1 MPNLMSKD
9 IAHLLDPVKFVEE
22 QLKYNLDD
30 WQKDVLR
37 YESRQLA
44 MLCSRQSGKSTI
56 AALKALHTALHFPGS
71 LTLIVSPSQ
80 RQSGEMFKL
89 VAKEMQKLPDQ
100 PKKIEDNKLSMTLQS
115 GSRVVS
121 LPSQEST
128 VRGFANPRLVIIDE
142 ASRCTDSLYLAIRP
156 MLATSE
162 SGQLI
167 VLSTP
172 NGRQGFFF
180 DIFESDSDNWKRITI
195 TAEDCPRISE
205 DFLREEK
212 ETLGEYFFKQEYFCQ
227 FVEGENAV
235 FRYEDIL
242 RCFKPDAEALD
253 LWGDDDNGFHAG
265 A

>member
-1 MPNLMSKD
+1 MPNLMAKD
-9 IAHLLDPVKFVEE
+9 ISHLLDPVRFVEDS
-22 QLKYNLDD
+22 LKYSLDD
-30 WQKDVLR
+30 WQKGVLK
-37 YESRQLA
+37 YEGRQLA
-44 MLCSRQSGKSTI
+44 MNCSRQSGKSTI

-80 RQSGEMFKL
+80 RQSGEMFRL
-89 VAKEMQKLPDQ
+89 VSKEMQKLPDQ
-100 PKKIEDNKLSMTLQS
+100 PKKVEDNKLSMTLQS

-121 LPSQEST
+121 LPSQEQT
-128 VRGFANPRLVIIDE
+128 VRGFANPKLIIIDE

-162 SGQLI
+162 NSQLV

-180 DIFESDSDNWKRITI
+180 DIFESDDDNWKRIKI
-195 TAEDCPRISE
+195 DAYDCPRISKE
-205 DFLREEK
+205 FLDDELA
-212 ETLGEYFFKQEYFCQ
+212 TLGQYFFNQEYRCA

-242 RCFKPDAEALD
+242 RCFKNDVQSID
-253 LWGDDDNGFHAG
+253 LWGDDFGIKSG
-265 A
+265 T